1 MTERGQL
8 QPEQIRQLLEA
19 VKPYRVKLREGH
31 SHMEGYDIRAH
42 LTRIFGFEGWDL
54 EGEPAQ
60 LIHEREL
67 DTGRK
72 KDSGWPVIRYSCAYR
87 QHLTLIVFD
96 DQGRT
101 VKRAIGQAVGKA
113 ENQPSFGDAHDLAL
127 KDAETQ
133 ALKRAAMNL
142 GDQFGLGLYNK
153 KAADGQGYKACVK
166 VTLVRMPEGAYGP
179 ELETPEV
186 GDEGDDARRSAD
198 STPEATSTVENVTA
212 TSTTTPEGDVVVTV
226 TQRNGR
232 PDDEHVTAED
242 VEHMKTVLADLT
254 RGERERVKAEREE
267 LGYSVEWGAFTVK
280 TLRWITSRAAELLQ
294 LREATE
300 SALAGQL
307 KERAATIRQGS
318 GATVA
323 MLKAE
328 EGETAGPTQR
338 DISGD
343 EAVDRAIARK
353 RAGGARLATK
363 AQRDAVAK
371 KLAEQVPEVQA
382 EIEQWAGANGHRLGD
397 DLEADS
403 AGPVASAIMN
413 AARSHKLK
421 GKALDRKGK
430 PAPEA
435 GAPQVRTEPAPPDP
449 DAERRRLR
457 RTQWAQLEAAVEVLG
472 AETWEMARE
481 ELEREGIAQ
490 PGTDQAQLGRVFIQA
505 GADQDD
511 FLAEMVAQYNGV
523 AEDFAGRPFEEE
535 PEKASGDSLDDV
547 EY

>member
-54 EGEPAQ
+54 EGDPAQ

-72 KDSGWPVIRYSCAYR
+72 KESSGWPIIRYSCAYR
-87 QHLTLIVFD
+87 QHLYLVVYD
-96 DQGRT
+96 DLGRL
-101 VKRAIGQAVGKA
+101 VKRALGQAVGKA

-153 KAADGQGYKACVK
+153 QSGDGKGGYKACVK
-166 VTLVRMPEGAYGP
+166 VTLVRMPDASDGP

-198 STPEATSTVENVTA
+198 SAPEETA
-212 TSTTTPEGDVVVTV
+212 TAPE
-226 TQRNGR
+226 RNGR

-242 VEHMKTVLADLT
+242 VEHMKTLLADLT

-267 LGYSVEWGAFTVK
+267 LGYSVEWGHFTVK
-280 TLRWITSRAAELLQ
+280 TLRWIMSRAAELLQ
-294 LREATE
+294 LREATLAALDQE
-300 SALAGQL
+300 GSGPTPPTASPTMEQMVAEDDALAAANRRKLEAAAVQARREEAAAQGL
-307 KERAATIRQGS
+307 AEPPPTETRA
-318 GATVA
+318 
-323 MLKAE
+323 
-328 EGETAGPTQR
+328 
-338 DISGD
+338 
-343 EAVDRAIARK
+343 EARR

-363 AQRDAVAK
+363 AQRDKVAETLEK
-371 KLAEQVPEVQA
+371 QTPEVRSEVEAWATA
-382 EIEQWAGANGHRLGD
+382 EGHQLGD
-397 DLEADS
+397 QLTADS
-403 AGPVASAIMN
+403 VAPVTSAILN
-413 AARSHKLK
+413 TARAHKLK
-421 GKALDRKGK
+421 GKQLSQRGK
-430 PAPEA
+430 PQADA
-435 GAPQVRTEPAPPDP
+435 PAPPPDP
-449 DAERRRLR
+449 EAERRALR
-457 RTQWAQLEAAVEVLG
+457 RTQWSVLTAAAEALG
-472 AETWEMARE
+472 AEDTWAMARE

-511 FLAEMVAQYNGV
+511 FLAGMVQTYQEV
-523 AEDFAGRPFEEE
+523 LDEFEGRPFEGAA
-535 PEKASGDSLDDV
+535 PEAPAPASTLDDV
-547 EY
+547 DY